1 MIIYKITNTINNK
14 IYIGQTTQTI
24 LKRWK
29 RHTWNCTKKRNIML
43 ITKAIIK
50 YGDDKFKIEEIDTA
64 KDINE
69 LNEKEIFY
77 IKKYN
82 SVSPNGYN
90 ISLGGGNFI
99 MSKKTRKKIS
109 ESNKGKTIS
118 DETRKRLSDSHK
130 GYIVKESTKKKL
142 SKINKLKIIDK
153 KVRDAASEKNSK
165 GYILIKENNLY
176 FIRNM
181 KKFSKINKHC
191 HSNLSSLVSG
201 KKESYKGFKLF
212 LNFGFIDLSSFILKS
227 NKYKNYFNIYYY
239 F

>member
-1 MIIYKITNTINNK
+1 
-14 IYIGQTTQTI
+14 
-24 LKRWK
+24 
-29 RHTWNCTKKRNIML
+29 ML

-99 MSKKTRKKIS
+99 MS
-109 ESNKGKTIS
+109 

-142 SKINKLKIIDK
+142 SKINKLKTIDK

-191 HSNLSSLVSG
+191 HSNLSSLVRG